1 MVHFIVI
8 WNRKSFTSS
17 HYLKLAPDQI
27 TVCNMTEVTC
37 LSPSSAGPFSSVE
50 HFTVFQLIVWF
61 LLVIHHIY
69 KYRLINYRPNI
80 ETFMLTAIYLW
91 NSRSA
96 FIDLSS
102 AAPAHLDAAG
112 GILLLLKLVCYPP
125 IYAEDVGEDEQ
136 VQHCDVTLR
145 ASNCCSEVERWLKT
159 TKPNM
164 SLPLCLDIWSILT
177 PRCRNYKMGS

>member
-1 MVHFIVI
+1 MEWLVTFEHSVVF
-8 WNRKSFTSS
+8 KSMMWQWSWCDRWVPVTTPVAAFE
-17 HYLKLAPDQI
+17 
-27 TVCNMTEVTC
+27 TVTTNTVYNKTD
-37 LSPSSAGPFSSVE
+37 FSF
-50 HFTVFQLIVWF
+50 H
-61 LLVIHHIY
+61 
-69 KYRLINYRPNI
+69 RPNI
-80 ETFMLTAIYLW
+80 ETFMLTVICLW
-91 NSRSA
+91 NYSRSA

-112 GILLLLKLVCYPP
+112 GGLLLLKLVCYPP

-136 VQHCDVTLR
+136 VQHCDVTLV

-164 SLPLCLDIWSILT
+164 SLPLCLDIWIILT